1 MTLLDSVSVS
11 TVYSHKLYISHNA
24 PYLPPQNLASAW
36 FSISLGTAVIPRK
49 NEKQRLCKILGGN
62 LRCIMGDVQVANRP
76 VSKYQNSY
84 LALRLRGTTQKKW
97 ILESQCPFFSFTP
110 VCLEAQYEFH
120 NNIWKR
126 PSIQG
131 FWSFPRSRSRETHKY
146 MQNTAKFARNLIEY
160 NIFETYL
167 GYWGCL
173 IAVNLEIYLETSSPQ
188 WVNNVPKLPGVTYV
202 VKNWAQV
209 MMLKALP
216 LAHFSSTLWKK

>member
-49 NEKQRLCKILGGN
+49 NEKQRLCKILGSN

-173 IAVNLEIYLETSSPQ
+173 IAVNLEINLETSSPQ

>member
-11 TVYSHKLYISHNA
+11 TVYSHELYISHNA
-24 PYLPPQNLASAW
+24 RYLPPQNLASAW

-120 NNIWKR
+120 NNIRKR

-131 FWSFPRSRSRETHKY
+131 FWSFARSRSRETHKY
-146 MQNTAKFARNLIEY
+146 MQNTAKFAINLIKY
-160 NIFETYL
+160 NIIIWNLSRLL
-167 GYWGCL
+167 GLFNCRT
-173 IAVNLEIYLETSSPQ
+173 LETSSLQ
-188 WVNNVPKLPGVTYV
+188 WAHNVPKLPDVNYV
-202 VKNWAQV
+202 AKNWAQL

-216 LAHFSSTLWKK
+216 LAHFLSNLWIK

>member
-131 FWSFPRSRSRETHKY
+131 FWSFPRSRSREIHKY

>member
-97 ILESQCPFFSFTP
+97 ILESQCPFLSFTP

-120 NNIWKR
+120 NNIRKR

-131 FWSFPRSRSRETHKY
+131 FESFARSRSRETHKY
-146 MQNTAKFARNLIEY
+146 MQNTAKFARNLIKY

-167 GYWGCL
+167 SYWGCL
-173 IAVNLEIYLETSSPQ
+173 IDVHLQIYLDTSSLL
-188 WVNNVPKLPGVTYV
+188 WAHNVPKLPGVNYV
-202 VKNWAQV
+202 AKHWAQA
-209 MMLKALP
+209 MLKALP
-216 LAHFSSTLWKK
+216 LAHFSSTLWIK

>member
-209 MMLKALP
+209 MLKALP
-216 LAHFSSTLWKK
+216 LAHFSSTLWIK

>member
-49 NEKQRLCKILGGN
+49 SEKQRLCKILGGN
-62 LRCIMGDVQVANRP
+62 LRCIMGDVQVANWP

-97 ILESQCPFFSFTP
+97 ILESQCPFFSFAP

-120 NNIWKR
+120 NNIQKR

-131 FWSFPRSRSRETHKY
+131 FWSFARSPSRETQKY
-146 MQNTAKFARNLIEY
+146 MQNITKFAKNLIKY

-173 IAVNLEIYLETSSPQ
+173 IDVHLQIYLDTSSLQ
-188 WVNNVPKLPGVTYV
+188 WVHNVPKLPGVNYV
-202 VKNWAQV
+202 AKNWA
-209 MMLKALP
+209 
-216 LAHFSSTLWKK
+216 

>member
-11 TVYSHKLYISHNA
+11 TVYSRKLYISHNA

-131 FWSFPRSRSRETHKY
+131 FWSFPRSRSREIHKY

-209 MMLKALP
+209 MMLKVLP
-216 LAHFSSTLWKK
+216 LAHFLSTLWIK

>member
-24 PYLPPQNLASAW
+24 PYLPPQNLTSAW

-146 MQNTAKFARNLIEY
+146 IQNTAKFARNLIEY

-216 LAHFSSTLWKK
+216 LAHF

>member
-62 LRCIMGDVQVANRP
+62 LRCIMGDVQVAKRP